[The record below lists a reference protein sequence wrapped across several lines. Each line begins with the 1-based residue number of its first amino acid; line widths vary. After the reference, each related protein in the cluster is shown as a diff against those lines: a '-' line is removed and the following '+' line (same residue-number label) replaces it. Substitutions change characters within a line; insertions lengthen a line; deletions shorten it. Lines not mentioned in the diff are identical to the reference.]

1 MVGNQFVD
9 HNWESPTWVYVQL
22 QAGYSA
28 QELEKQFSAFVEKY
42 VDKQQFASVKF
53 SLQPLKDIYFH
64 SLGMGGLFG
73 DFGIPFISFVLL
85 IIAGLI
91 LLIACINFMNLA
103 TARSATRAREIGV
116 RKVLGANR
124 FRLMQQFLGESLLY
138 SFLALI
144 LAIVLVELVLPTFK
158 TLVRNAFPTF
168 GIFAK
173 RQIDIHYAQ
182 NISSIVLTALV
193 VGIIS
198 GLYPA
203 FYLSA
208 LQAAQVIKGEAR
220 SGRSSAWF
228 RKFLVVSQFA
238 ASTILIISSLLIFR
252 QIQFM
257 KHKDLGFNKDYVLT
271 IPIYDRS
278 LRDRYELFKNQL
290 LQNPDILGVTASSQ
304 VPGVGSQ
311 NAILLKSQT
320 HEDVE
325 LGIIRVDP
333 DYVKT
338 LGIKLASGRDF
349 SKVIAS
355 DAEHAILMN
364 ETAIE
369 KLGWQ
374 EANGQEIELYF
385 KNQGKVVPV
394 CQVSLV
400 GVVKDFNFREVSM
413 PVQPLILK
421 IDPLWYSHIFVRIN
435 GKDISATID
444 DIKKSWQDF
453 HFNQSFEFSFL
464 ADEINKVYAMYD
476 TLTAIVSYGAFLA
489 IFIAGVGLF
498 GLAFFL
504 VERKTKEIGIRKAF
518 GASVAQ
524 IVMMLSKSFL
534 KWVLVANLIAWSLA
548 YYLMNKFLQNFHYR
562 INIGVG
568 VFVVTALMTLFFAL
582 ITVSYQAL
590 KAALANPVEALRY
603 E

>member
-1 MVGNQFVD
+1 M
-9 HNWESPTWVYVQL
+9 YVQL